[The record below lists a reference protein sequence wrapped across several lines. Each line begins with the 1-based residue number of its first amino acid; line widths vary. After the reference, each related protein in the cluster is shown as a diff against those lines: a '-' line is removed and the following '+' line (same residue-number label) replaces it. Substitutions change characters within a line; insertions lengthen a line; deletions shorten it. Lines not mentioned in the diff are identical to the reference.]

1 MKNNRKIIISVIFLI
16 MIISICAFLGFLN
29 SKNAQMPNK
38 NDNQVSENYEKEYE
52 EMKNNSIMYD
62 EKSTLEQLKEEY
74 KIIGADEIYQ
84 IETEDDGR
92 KVVTI
97 RPSIEYKVAFCG
109 MIKNSK
115 PEFAEIDSVFEKNNP
130 TKNGIWIK
138 SDDREKVLKYL
149 NNNESLKAEYNVNE
163 EGYLEI
169 IRNNNATDVDKKIHN
184 LINGNKQYIFCIS
197 SICYM
202 VDPVTG
208 EIVDNPYNELEEYQ
222 TYEYFK
228 YEDRMI
234 IFITEN
240 RENKMTNEKIF
251 KSILDLIDLQ
261 SY

>member
-1 MKNNRKIIISVIFLI
+1 MKNNKTMIIISVIFLI
-16 MIISICAFLGFLN
+16 IIICICALLELAF
-29 SKNAQMPNK
+29 SKSAQK
-38 NDNQVSENYEKEYE
+38 NNEINTNNYEKEYE
-52 EMKNNSIMYD
+52 DMKIDSTMYD
-62 EKSTLEQLKEEY
+62 ENSTLEQLKEEY

-169 IRNNNATDVDKKIHN
+169 IRNNNETDIDKKIQK
-184 LINGNKQYIFCIS
+184 LINGNKQYVFCIS

-202 VDPVTG
+202 VDVVTG

-228 YEDRMI
+228 DEERMI

-240 RENKMTNEKIF
+240 KENKMTNEEIF
-251 KSILDLIDLQ
+251 KSILDLMDLQ
-261 SY
+261 